1 MEWEKYIFQMEI
13 LMKVCGKMD
22 LNMVEAN
29 IAGVMEIIIKVGF
42 GLINEKAKELF
53 TIAAVVVIKDIGK
66 MIKNK
71 VREYYLRTKE
81 LLKF

>member
-53 TIAAVVVIKDIGK
+53 TIATAVVIKDIGK

-71 VREYYLRTKE
+71 VRECYLRTKE